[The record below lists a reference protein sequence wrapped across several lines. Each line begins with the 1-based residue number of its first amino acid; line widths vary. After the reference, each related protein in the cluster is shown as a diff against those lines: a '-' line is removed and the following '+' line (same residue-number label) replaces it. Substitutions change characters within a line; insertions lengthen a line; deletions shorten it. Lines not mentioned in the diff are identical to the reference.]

1 TYNRNDLLP
10 RAIKSVLAQS
20 RDDFEI
26 IVVDNAND
34 PLVKDVVAGFSDDR
48 INLIQDSTRR
58 GAAVARNIGV
68 AHARSDLIA
77 FLDDDDEY
85 RCNFIEEVSK
95 AFSDYNIDFLW
106 CGTIQLF
113 PHDSDNGYD
122 EKEKF
127 VKDVPSRPMEFV
139 LRIGTGCG
147 FCIKKKAFDAVGG
160 FDEMFK
166 VSEDRDL
173 VLSLLEAGFDFIHL
187 DKLLYRRYYHNEQ
200 RLSDSTASLEEAK
213 CAERLLSKHKN
224 YLANYKLLRLK
235 ILDLVAKKYY
245 QGGDLNSALATAYF
259 AWKQSP
265 FRVKGLRR
273 LLRYAVKK
281 HTSRMLAS
289 H

>member
-1 TYNRNDLLP
+1 
-10 RAIKSVLAQS
+10 
-20 RDDFEI
+20 
-26 IVVDNAND
+26 
-34 PLVKDVVAGFSDDR
+34 
-48 INLIQDSTRR
+48 
-58 GAAVARNIGV
+58 
-68 AHARSDLIA
+68 
-77 FLDDDDEY
+77 
-85 RCNFIEEVSK
+85 
-95 AFSDYNIDFLW
+95 
-106 CGTIQLF
+106 
-113 PHDSDNGYD
+113 
-122 EKEKF
+122 
-127 VKDVPSRPMEFV
+127 
-139 LRIGTGCG
+139 
-147 FCIKKKAFDAVGG
+147 
-160 FDEMFK
+160 
-166 VSEDRDL
+166 
-173 VLSLLEAGFDFIHL
+173 VLSLLEAGFEFLYL